1 MNAATLHAWSSQV
14 RLPGQA
20 VAPPGPVDL
29 TRTYLM
35 HHAFRRDLADFTAA
49 VAAPLLEPVTW
60 LSLGSRWRFFV
71 TSILRHQAAEDD
83 GLRPVLRPLTDPA
96 GRAALDDLEEEHHV
110 IEDVLGACTRA
121 FDRPA
126 PPRDVRAQAELAA
139 SLRRA
144 GELVG
149 SHLDR
154 EEQETMRIVQEVLTA
169 ERWAHIE
176 ETHYTSTL
184 PPADVVTL
192 VPWLLHRVPGPIRR
206 DHLTRAGRAQHLLWL
221 ATRAGFTRRE
231 RLTFAHPADDRAPA
245 SRGLAS

>member
-49 VAAPLLEPVTW
+49 VAATPPDEPVTW
-60 LSLGSRWRFFV
+60 LSLANRWHFLV
-71 TSILRHQAAEDD
+71 TSMLRHQAAEDE
-83 GLRPVLRPLTDPA
+83 GLRPVLRPLTDSA
-96 GRAALDDLEEEHHV
+96 GRAALDDLEEQHRV
-110 IEDVLGACTRA
+110 IEDVLGACTRG
-121 FDRPA
+121 FDRLA
-126 PPRDVRAQAELAA
+126 PPPDVDAHARLAA

-144 GELVG
+144 AALVG
-149 SHLDR
+149 SHLGR
-154 EEQETMRIVQEVLTA
+154 EEQETMRILQEVLTP
-169 ERWAHIE
+169 ERWAQIE

-206 DHLTRAGRAQHLLWL
+206 EHLTRAGRAQHLLWL

-231 RLTFAHPADDRAPA
+231 RLTFAHT
-245 SRGLAS
+245 G

>member
-1 MNAATLHAWSSQV
+1 MNAAILHAWSSQV

-49 VAAPLLEPVTW
+49 VSATPLNEPVTW
-60 LSLGSRWRFFV
+60 LSLSGRWQFFV
-71 TSILRHQAAEDD
+71 SSILRHQAAEDD
-83 GLRPVLRPLTDPA
+83 GLRPVLRPLTDTA
-96 GRAALDDLEEEHHV
+96 GRAALDELEDEHRA
-110 IEDVLGACTRA
+110 IEQMLAACTRG
-121 FDRPA
+121 FDRLA
-126 PPRDVRAQAELAA
+126 PPPDVDAHAELMAA
-139 SLRRA
+139 LRRA
-144 GELVG
+144 SELIG

-154 EEQETMRIVQEVLTA
+154 EEQETMRILQEVLTPQA
-169 ERWAHIE
+169 WARIE
-176 ETHYTSTL
+176 EIHYTSPL

-221 ATRAGFTRRE
+221 ATRTGFKRRE
-231 RLTFAHPADDRAPA
+231 RLAFAHA
-245 SRGLAS
+245 G

>member
-49 VAAPLLEPVTW
+49 VSATPPDEPVTW
-60 LSLGSRWRFFV
+60 LSLAGRWRFFA
-71 TSILRHQAAEDD
+71 TSILRHQAAEDE
-83 GLRPVLRPLTDPA
+83 GLRPVLRPLTDSA
-96 GRAALDDLEEEHHV
+96 GRAALDDLEEEHRA
-110 IEDVLGACTRA
+110 IEDVLAACTRA
-121 FDRPA
+121 FDRLT
-126 PPRDVRAQAELAA
+126 PPPDVHAHAELVA
-139 SLRRA
+139 SLRLA
-144 GELVG
+144 GELIG

-154 EEQETMRIVQEVLTA
+154 EEQETMRVLQEVLTP
-169 ERWAHIE
+169 EGWARIE

-206 DHLTRAGRAQHLLWL
+206 AHLTRAGRAQHLLWL

-231 RLTFAHPADDRAPA
+231 RLTFAHA
-245 SRGLAS
+245 G

>member
-1 MNAATLHAWSSQV
+1 MNAATLPAWSSQV

-20 VAPPGPVDL
+20 VPPPGPVDL

-49 VAAPLLEPVTW
+49 VAATPPDEPVTW
-60 LSLGSRWRFFV
+60 LSLAGRWRFLV
-71 TSILRHQAAEDD
+71 TSMLRHQAAEDE
-83 GLRPVLRPLTDPA
+83 GLRPVLRPLTDSA
-96 GRAALDDLEEEHHV
+96 GRAALDDLEEQHRA
-110 IEDVLGACTRA
+110 IEDVLGACTRG
-121 FDRPA
+121 FDRLA
-126 PPRDVRAQAELAA
+126 PPPEVDAHARLAG

-144 GELVG
+144 AALVG

-154 EEQETMRIVQEVLTA
+154 EEQETMRILQEVLTP
-169 ERWAHIE
+169 ERWAQIE

-231 RLTFAHPADDRAPA
+231 RLTFAHA
-245 SRGLAS
+245 G